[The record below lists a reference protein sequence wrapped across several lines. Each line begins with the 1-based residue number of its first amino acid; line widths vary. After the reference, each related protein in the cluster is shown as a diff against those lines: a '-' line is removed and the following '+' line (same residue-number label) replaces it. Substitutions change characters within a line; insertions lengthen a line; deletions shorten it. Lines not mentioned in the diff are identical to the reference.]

1 MKRMASRTMRFCFA
15 LAAPVFV
22 GMFIL
27 YAMQGM
33 RDRDKVAKMTEKMKT
48 VCVGRF
54 LIDVPVAAEISLK
67 RVFVDGFDI
76 SRRLE
81 SQDEWVARIAG
92 REAEL
97 KQTFNKLGRKNLESA
112 RDVHANGFAGRI
124 LIHGRVR
131 TYGIENDQRVYT
143 EIIAIDGYAHKDGV
157 SFDLIAKGYDPK
169 RAGNVARLIGQ
180 LAVRAENEIPA
191 EPGFCIDRALIR
203 DPLSPDQ
210 TESVTM
216 FAGLPGYP
224 DMAIVFSSMAGT
236 KRGPGM
242 LERNAAASA
251 REPFYV
257 RAGFST
263 VREGIRSINGL
274 QGEELVLKV
283 RESNFTT
290 GFSFDWEMG
299 GRYDDVYAP
308 LLTLELE
315 TGTNP
320 RTGGKPVQSSLSE
333 TALLDLWDKLSSS
346 VRLRPASAPEIIA
359 AEPVTGQLGTYVSA
373 GGICPHTGWWLCSQG
388 GDGVGVLGG
397 QRQYLKKG
405 QRVPQALL
413 LPPQT
418 LWQKVRGV
426 QPSYESNA
434 PTPWKLVDKRSRP
447 RTPAPVPL
455 APATLI
461 ARPNGLEPVSST
473 APAAPLPGVGS
484 FVKTGSACPASGWW
498 RCEESHALDGTRWFA
513 QGSLLP
519 AATFRVPP
527 RTFGRSANAPE
538 VISRRSLWQLM
549 RHAQASERP
558 KPGAG
563 TPAAQP
569 TPPPAPAP
577 TPVLTE
583 ATGGK
588 AAPPT
593 SA

>member
-1 MKRMASRTMRFCFA
+1 MKRMASRTAWICFA
-15 LAAPVFV
+15 LAVSVFV

-27 YAMQGM
+27 DAIEGM
-33 RDRDKVAKMTEKMKT
+33 RDREKVAKMTEKTKT

-54 LIDVPVAAEISLK
+54 LIDVPAAADISLK
-67 RVFVDGFDI
+67 RAFVDGFDI
-76 SRRLE
+76 SRRFE
-81 SQDEWVARIAG
+81 TQDEWVARTAE
-92 REAEL
+92 RETEL
-97 KQTFNKLGRKNLESA
+97 KQKLNKLGRKNVESA
-112 RDVHANGFAGRI
+112 RDVQVNGFAGRI
-124 LIHGRVR
+124 FIHGRVR

-143 EIIAIDGYAHKDGV
+143 EIVAIDGYAHRDGV

-180 LAVRAENEIPA
+180 LTARAENEIPA

-216 FAGLPGYP
+216 YAGLPGYP
-224 DMAIVFSSMAGT
+224 DLAIVFSTMAGT
-236 KRGPGM
+236 RRGPGM
-242 LERNAAASA
+242 LARNAAASE

-263 VREGIRSINGL
+263 LREGIRSINGL
-274 QGEELVLKV
+274 HGEELVLKV
-283 RESNFTT
+283 REANFTT

-299 GRYDDVYAP
+299 GKQDDVYAP

-320 RTGGKPVQSSLSE
+320 RAGGKPVQSSLSE
-333 TALLDLWDKLSSS
+333 RALLDLWDKLSSS
-346 VRLRPASAPEIIA
+346 IRLRPASLPKIIA
-359 AEPVTGQLGTYVSA
+359 AEPVGAQLGTYASA
-373 GGICPHTGWWLCSQG
+373 GDTCPQTGWWLCGQG
-388 GDGVGVLGG
+388 GHGVDVLGG

-434 PTPWKLVDKRSRP
+434 PTSWELVDKRSRP
-447 RTPAPVPL
+447 RTAAPVPL
-455 APATLI
+455 APAALTL
-461 ARPNGLEPVSST
+461 RPTGSEPVGSHS
-473 APAAPLPGVGS
+473 APAAPLPNVGS
-484 FVKTGSACPASGWW
+484 YVKTGAPCPASGWW

-527 RTFGRSANAPE
+527 RTFGRSSHAPE
-538 VISRRSLWQLM
+538 VIQRRSQWQLM
-549 RHAQASERP
+549 RHAQAPEAP
-558 KPGAG
+558 KPVGE
-563 TPAAQP
+563 TPAAAAA
-569 TPPPAPAP
+569 PAPA
-577 TPVLTE
+577 LTE
-583 ATGGK
+583 ATRGNTT
-588 AAPPT
+588 PPT
-593 SA
+593 AA

>member
-1 MKRMASRTMRFCFA
+1 MKRVASRRLQFCWA
-15 LAAPVFV
+15 LAASVIV
-22 GMFIL
+22 GIFIL
-27 YAMQGM
+27 DAIQGM
-33 RDRDKVAKMTEKMKT
+33 RDRHKVAKMTEKMKT

-54 LIDVPVAAEISLK
+54 LIDVPAAADISLK

-76 SRRLE
+76 SRRFE
-81 SQDEWVARIAG
+81 TQDEWVSRTAE

-97 KQTFNKLGRKNLESA
+97 KQGLNKLGRKNLESA
-112 RDVHANGFAGRI
+112 RDVHVNGFAGRI
-124 LIHGRVR
+124 FIHGRVR

-157 SFDLIAKGYDPK
+157 SFDLVAKGYDPK

-180 LAVRAENEIPA
+180 LVARADGEIPA
-191 EPGFCIDRALIR
+191 EPGFCIDRAMIR

-216 FAGLPGYP
+216 FASLPGYP
-224 DMAIVFSSMAGT
+224 DLAIVFSSMAGT
-236 KRGPGM
+236 QRGPGM
-242 LERNAAASA
+242 LARNVAASA

-263 VREGIRSINGL
+263 LREGVRSINGL
-274 QGEELVLKV
+274 HGEELVLKV
-283 RESNFTT
+283 REPNFTT

-299 GRYDDVYAP
+299 GRHDDVYAP

-320 RTGGKPVQSSLSE
+320 RAGGRPVQSSLSE

-346 VRLRPASAPEIIA
+346 VRLRPARPATLAA
-359 AEPVTGQLGTYVSA
+359 AEPVVAQLGSLVSA
-373 GGICPHTGWWLCSQG
+373 GDTCPQSGWWWCGQG

-397 QRQYLKKG
+397 QRQFLKQA
-405 QRVPQALL
+405 QRMPQALL

-418 LWQKVRGV
+418 LWEKVRGV

-447 RTPAPVPL
+447 RTAPPVPL
-455 APATLI
+455 APATVRTI
-461 ARPNGLEPVSST
+461 GADAAGRDPAAAGPRPN
-473 APAAPLPGVGS
+473 VGS
-484 FVKTGSACPASGWW
+484 YVKTGSPCPASGWW

-527 RTFGRSANAPE
+527 RTFGKSSGAPA
-538 VISRRSLWQLM
+538 VIQRRSMWQLM
-549 RHAQASERP
+549 RYAEAPEAP
-558 KPGAG
+558 KPTAG
-563 TPAAQP
+563 MPARE
-569 TPPPAPAP
+569 PAPAP
-577 TPVLTE
+577 ALVE
-583 ATGGK
+583 ATVEK
-588 AAPPT
+588 VASPPG
-593 SA
+593 A

>member
-1 MKRMASRTMRFCFA
+1 
-15 LAAPVFV
+15 
-22 GMFIL
+22 
-27 YAMQGM
+27 
-33 RDRDKVAKMTEKMKT
+33 
-48 VCVGRF
+48 
-54 LIDVPVAAEISLK
+54 
-67 RVFVDGFDI
+67 
-76 SRRLE
+76 
-81 SQDEWVARIAG
+81 
-92 REAEL
+92 
-97 KQTFNKLGRKNLESA
+97 
-112 RDVHANGFAGRI
+112 
-124 LIHGRVR
+124 
-131 TYGIENDQRVYT
+131 
-143 EIIAIDGYAHKDGV
+143 
-157 SFDLIAKGYDPK
+157 
-169 RAGNVARLIGQ
+169 
-180 LAVRAENEIPA
+180 
-191 EPGFCIDRALIR
+191 
-203 DPLSPDQ
+203 
-210 TESVTM
+210 
-216 FAGLPGYP
+216 
-224 DMAIVFSSMAGT
+224 
-236 KRGPGM
+236 
-242 LERNAAASA
+242 
-251 REPFYV
+251 
-257 RAGFST
+257 
-263 VREGIRSINGL
+263 
-274 QGEELVLKV
+274 
-283 RESNFTT
+283 
-290 GFSFDWEMG
+290 
-299 GRYDDVYAP
+299 VYAP

-320 RTGGKPVQSSLSE
+320 RAGGKPVQSSLSE

-346 VRLRPASAPEIIA
+346 IRLRPASAPEIIA

-473 APAAPLPGVGS
+473 APAGPLPGVGS

-538 VISRRSLWQLM
+538 VIQRRSLWQLM

-569 TPPPAPAP
+569 TPPAPAPA
-577 TPVLTE
+577 PVLTE